1 MIERL
6 FGEKNGKMPESAA
19 RACRVVTLTASAL
32 AGVLVA
38 CSEPLERSPIEPGLP
53 ETRVIVLDS
62 TARAYRVLDLDSVGI
77 PASILVVALPNGFAG
92 SAFDARGTRAIATT
106 GGAAGNDLYVTD
118 VSTGTTAVVT
128 LPQAVDDPGKAR
140 FLSEDT
146 AFVPARGSG
155 RVYRFV
161 VPTSAFTALTGD
173 VAQSPVDAV
182 PFQGRVYVID
192 ANADRATGA
201 TLGPSRVV
209 VVDAGTGAA
218 PDTVPLGGE
227 AALGG
232 TIAGGRLFV
241 LQAGPSGSPG
251 GRLAA
256 LDLAG
261 ALPVLA
267 GELELEGLGVSVE
280 TGLDGLVYVVIAPD
294 PAEPGVTSVLVVDPG
309 TLAFVAGPETPLDL
323 RVPGDAAASC
333 RAATADSSGAIYC
346 IGGSDGGV
354 QYVYGPNLK
363 GRAAISLGD
372 GPSDLAIAD
381 IP

>member
-1 MIERL
+1 M
-6 FGEKNGKMPESAA
+6 G
-19 RACRVVTLTASAL
+19 
-32 AGVLVA
+32 
-38 CSEPLERSPIEPGLP
+38 CSELFERSPIEPGPP
-53 ETRVIVLDS
+53 ETRVVVLDS
-62 TARAYRVLDLDSVGI
+62 TARTYRILDLDSVGI
-77 PASILVVALPNGFAG
+77 PASILAVELPNGFAG
-92 SAFDARGTRAIATT
+92 SAFDARGTRAIAST

-118 VSTGTTAVVT
+118 LSTGTTAVVT
-128 LPQAVDDPGKAR
+128 LPQAVDDPGTAR

-161 VPTSAFTALTGD
+161 VSTSTFTALPGD

-182 PFQGRVYVID
+182 PFQGRVHVID

-218 PDTVPLGGE
+218 LDTVPLGGE

-232 TIAGGRLFV
+232 TIAGARLFV
-241 LQAGPSGSPG
+241 LQAGLPGSPG
-251 GRLAA
+251 GKLAA

-267 GELELEGLGVSVE
+267 GELDLEGLGVSME
-280 TGLDGLVYVVIAPD
+280 SGLDGLLYVVIAPD
-294 PAEPGVTSVLVVDPG
+294 PTEPDVTSVLVVDPG
-309 TLAFVAGPETPLDL
+309 TLTFVAGPETPLDL

-346 IGGSDGGV
+346 IGRSGGGV
-354 QYVYGPNLK
+354 LYVYDPNLK
-363 GRAAISLGD
+363 GRTAISLGD
-372 GPSDLAIAD
+372 GPSDLVIAD